1 MENLSSFER
10 RVLDAFL
17 VGSES
22 TLETLRM
29 QAAVATVSSREH
41 TGSGAYINFRI
52 PDSVARVSPDR
63 IILED
68 VNVQVGEVEHGVAT
82 LLFVTAGRLDFLEFA
97 TYTGSWPTDPQLLA
111 IGYYQAKPLKQGT
124 FTMVPVE
131 QRDAD
136 TLSRALA
143 GPGAAQ
149 PGAS

>member
-1 MENLSSFER
+1 MENLSLFER

-41 TGSGAYINFRI
+41 TASGAYINFRV

-63 IILED
+63 IILDD
-68 VNVQVGEVEHGVAT
+68 VNVQVGDVEHGVAT

-124 FTMVPVE
+124 ITMVPVE
-131 QRDAD
+131 ERNAD